1 MIARICRKSQVRYE
15 WLNDRELLL
24 WCRAVIYSQA
34 LLSSTNAYQATYRSP
49 EAVLSAL
56 IECYE

>member
-1 MIARICRKSQVRYE
+1 MIARICRKSQSTLI

-24 WCRAVIYSQA
+24 VRAVIYSGTI
-34 LLSSTNAYQATYRSP
+34 LSPNACQATIGSP
-49 EAVLSAL
+49 ETVLSAL